1 MINEQGVTLVE
12 VLVSFVILSIIL
24 VSLLSFFSQS
34 ARTNQTSEEILD
46 ATYMAQTQMEK
57 LYQLSKDHSIAQGI
71 TQLKDHNFANTI
83 ASDGQNSFHLEKQT
97 SHFWIT
103 VEINQT
109 EKDMDDL
116 YNVLVKVY
124 DQDKKRLE
132 AQMETILAWRNE

>member
-46 ATYMAQTQMEK
+46 ATYMAQTQMEQ
-57 LYQLSKDHSIAQGI
+57 LYQLSKDYTIEQGI
-71 TQLKDHNFANTI
+71 TQLNNQNFANITTNNE
-83 ASDGQNSFHLEKQT
+83 QNTFHLEKPS

-103 VEINQT
+103 VEINKT

-124 DQDKKRLE
+124 DQDKERLE